1 MGLYLGLGV
10 LQFLQM
16 IFTQY
21 KQILQITK
29 LAKIITFWGGYLGV
43 NRCENLKGTG
53 REEVSVLKLL
63 LPIFL

>member
-1 MGLYLGLGV
+1 MSVLIYFDQTVKIRTIRSKEFNFFKVLSFLGSNMGLYLGLGV

-29 LAKIITFWGGYLGV
+29 LIQK
-43 NRCENLKGTG
+43 
-53 REEVSVLKLL
+53 
-63 LPIFL
+63 